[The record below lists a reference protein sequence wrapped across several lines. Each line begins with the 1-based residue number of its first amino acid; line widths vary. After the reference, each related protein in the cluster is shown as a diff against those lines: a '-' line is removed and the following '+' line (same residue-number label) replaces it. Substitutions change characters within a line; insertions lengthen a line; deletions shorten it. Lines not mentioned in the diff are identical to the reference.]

1 MALKVCNPN
10 GPNPAGYCQHTLDRI
25 GIPYNMPNNAI
36 NGTYEVCDSDAMQ
49 IPGEY
54 VVNGKT
60 SSYAQPAESVSIGTL
75 PYTPVVPSSS
85 NCVTYQSSDLYS
97 NYPSLFPSTAGAS
110 SPTGAG
116 GSKSGA
122 SGSRVGSPSATS
134 TTSGSNGAEV
144 LTISLF
150 SSILGVA
157 FSITF
162 LA

>member
-25 GIPYNMPNNAI
+25 GIPYNMPNNAK

-54 VVNGKT
+54 VANGTT
-60 SSYAQPAESVSIGTL
+60 SSYAQPAETVTIGTL
-75 PYTPVVPSSS
+75 PYTPIVPSSS
-85 NCVTYQSSDLYS
+85 NCVTYKSSDLYTS
-97 NYPSLFPSTAGAS
+97 YPSLFPSTAGAS
-110 SPTGAG
+110 SPTGTG
-116 GSKSGA
+116 LSKS
-122 SGSRVGSPSATS
+122 GSPSATG
-134 TTSGSNGAEV
+134 TSGSNGAGV
-144 LTISLF
+144 LTFSLF

-157 FSITF
+157 FSVTF